1 MNKACTR
8 NLPNITRDLLRENVI
23 QERGLLARSI
33 IQAQSYSPI
42 FFKQVIHEILAL
54 EMILMLESPTS
65 DSVETTVAFLK
76 ESGAK
81 LSEILLLD
89 LNATFDLLRSILS
102 DSKIAKRIQFGL
114 LQHYCKFVCSVKKNE
129 RLYGLLAERFCRLGK
144 EFQEAFER
152 IARDTYITIHRFDY
166 NKLRNMACLVAHL
179 LSTDAVSRDI
189 LDQILLNE
197 DISSS
202 GRMYIKII

>member
-23 QERGLLARSI
+23 QERGLLERGLLARSI

-42 FFKQVIHEILAL
+42 F
-54 EMILMLESPTS
+54 
-65 DSVETTVAFLK
+65 
-76 ESGAK
+76 
-81 LSEILLLD
+81 
-89 LNATFDLLRSILS
+89 
-102 DSKIAKRIQFGL
+102 SKIWT

-152 IARDTYITIHRFDY
+152 IARDTYNTIHRFEY